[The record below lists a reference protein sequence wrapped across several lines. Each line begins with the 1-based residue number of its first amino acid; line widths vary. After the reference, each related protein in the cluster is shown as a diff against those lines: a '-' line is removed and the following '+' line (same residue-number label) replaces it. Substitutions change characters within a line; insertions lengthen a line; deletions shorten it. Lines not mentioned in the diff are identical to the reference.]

1 MWQGN
6 TEKDLY
12 NDPANTRSPE
22 ALRVKIVHVRAGSR
36 SGKTTENCLMR
47 TGFSPCSTWFWSAHT
62 SASLHLS
69 GILFYVSNQMSKVKP
84 TTCLYRKSRRFLLKV
99 SSPRNVCCPLP

>member
-22 ALRVKIVHVRAGSR
+22 ALRVKIVYVRAGSR
-36 SGKTTENCLMR
+36 SWKTTEDCLMR
-47 TGFSPCSTWFWSAHT
+47 TEVFSMLNLVLDVPILQPLYT
-62 SASLHLS
+62 S

-84 TTCLYRKSRRFLLKV
+84 TTCLYRKS
-99 SSPRNVCCPLP
+99 